1 MGPKRKRE
9 QKSNN
14 IDDEKSIEEAIEEQ
28 LNIDDEERSASSEG
42 SGEDLLENASQ

>member
-9 QKSNN
+9 EEKS
-14 IDDEKSIEEAIEEQ
+14 EEGSQSIEEAIEER
-28 LNIDDEERSASSEG
+28 LNIDDEDRSISEEG